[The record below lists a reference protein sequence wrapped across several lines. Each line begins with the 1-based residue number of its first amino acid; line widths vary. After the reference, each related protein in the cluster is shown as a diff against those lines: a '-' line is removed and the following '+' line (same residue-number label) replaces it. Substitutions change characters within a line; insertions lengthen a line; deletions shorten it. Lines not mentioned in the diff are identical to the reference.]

1 MSGTP
6 KNGTRPKLWFQ
17 FLSSDFLPPQEICL
31 FQSRFRSLEGFS
43 ITLHKQAKSTVPQIL
58 GTFSLGW
65 LLANTRDVE
74 ETTLGS
80 ELWAWAGGPGRP
92 NCLPGWMGKGRI
104 EWHSFFFTTI
114 FSCTLWRLS
123 SRQHHTLLHMFG
135 CPVAMIRNE
144 QFNPVTPLAGDLS
157 FT

>member
-43 ITLHKQAKSTVPQIL
+43 ITLHKQAKSTVTQIL

-104 EWHSFFFTTI
+104 EWHSFFFSQLFLVARYDVFLLDNIIPFCICLTI
-114 FSCTLWRLS
+114 SL
-123 SRQHHTLLHMFG
+123 
-135 CPVAMIRNE
+135 
-144 QFNPVTPLAGDLS
+144 PVTVAHSGNDS
-157 FT
+157 QWTK